1 MGAAAF
7 GWGLVATAVISPLV
21 RGTSVEASVH
31 AVVQSSTAEGETDID
46 VEPEE
51 GEAAVA
57 DGVPATKM
65 GGSKHLATEQVCWAR
80 MLTT

>member
-1 MGAAAF
+1 M
-7 GWGLVATAVISPLV
+7 V

-31 AVVQSSTAEGETDID
+31 AVVQSTAEGETDID

-51 GEAAVA
+51 GEGAVA

-65 GGSKHLATEQVCWAR
+65 GSKHLAIEQVCWAR

>member
-1 MGAAAF
+1 M
-7 GWGLVATAVISPLV
+7 V

-65 GGSKHLATEQVCWAR
+65 GSKHLATEQVCWAR